1 MIPKRNPPYKQEKT
15 RKKTLRPVDNARS
28 EPARG
33 HPCGVPPTACGGGS
47 PLPRSE
53 IRPRAGS
60 SERLR
65 LAAAALAAS
74 PSRGAAP
81 AGHPRVRHV
90 AGVQGMR
97 ACGPFSCTPTGSVWG
112 FRGRQGRAA
121 TRWPTASLDPLS
133 TPTRSTGFCGPGRAG
148 EGGGWGRAAG
158 RSVATAGS
166 RAGGLAKPTR
176 KCALRPPA
184 GSHGRQQRKADSPGK
199 GPWNARLGTA
209 DSGAACSM
217 VV

>member
-1 MIPKRNPPYKQEKT
+1 MIPKRNRPYKQEKQEKKPSGLWTT
-15 RKKTLRPVDNARS
+15 RGRNQQGAPL
-28 EPARG
+28 
-33 HPCGVPPTACGGGS
+33 GVPPPPAAAA
-47 PLPRSE
+47 PPPRSE

-65 LAAAALAAS
+65 LAAAAFAAS

-97 ACGPFSCTPTGSVWG
+97 AYGPFSCTPPGSVWG
-112 FRGRQGRAA
+112 FRGRQGQAA
-121 TRWPTASLDPLS
+121 ARWPTASLDPLS

-148 EGGGWGRAAG
+148 EGDCWGRAAG

-184 GSHGRQQRKADSPGK
+184 GPQGRQQRKADSPGK

-209 DSGAACSM
+209 DSGAARSM